1 MTRSWFDPSWMYLGK
16 TTLSTPGRDSNLDL
30 PALGSLAQYET
41 SALDN
46 YATEAEQIGT
56 MPTTVLLVVL
66 PVMFIASTF
75 STRPVEMSKY
85 RSKLSMYQGKL
96 NLLDSTNCRVEMSK
110 YRGKLSML
118 GCAVLLSLSLGAAV
132 QASSH
137 IAILL
142 VAVMCPFIAG
152 IVPVEEKFRIF
163 VRHTRIWGLS
173 YAYLARLQGNM
184 GFVKWYLMVERTFH
198 LIHLQLDNVYVLGN
212 LLLFYL
218 LTNKLVSPKSFGL
231 FFHMLN
237 AFILRFIETD
247 GWGRVKILL
256 MMVQLLRIGVF
267 SCYHTALN
275 TLYLLSMMHKGIPGR
290 DTRAVAVV
298 RSLKLSVLQG
308 MEEYWVP
315 IAIHSAPVILSAVVI
330 LVSVQDPMNWLL
342 CSLLWYTNVLVGAL
356 QTAEWYW
363 QPIADL
369 RAHNAQYPSS
379 SHRER
384 DWRGSCTICWEDM
397 EPYTAQSTP
406 CGHIFHS
413 ECLLLSLKST
423 EDTCP
428 LCRWPLHSPLSP
440 PATTNSDYIHNVI
453 LGGVRFH

>member
-1 MTRSWFDPSWMYLGK
+1 MPELLAPS
-16 TTLSTPGRDSNLDL
+16 
-30 PALGSLAQYET
+30 
-41 SALDN
+41 
-46 YATEAEQIGT
+46 
-56 MPTTVLLVVL
+56 
-66 PVMFIASTF
+66 
-75 STRPVEMSKY
+75 
-85 RSKLSMYQGKL
+85 L
-96 NLLDSTNCRVEMSK
+96 NFHVN
-110 YRGKLSML
+110 
-118 GCAVLLSLSLGAAV
+118 
-132 QASSH
+132 
-137 IAILL
+137 
-142 VAVMCPFIAG
+142 
-152 IVPVEEKFRIF
+152 
-163 VRHTRIWGLS
+163 

-184 GFVKWYLMVERTFH
+184 GFVKWYLIFERTFH

-212 LLLFYL
+212 LLLFFL
-218 LTNKLVSPKSFGL
+218 LTNKLVSPKFFGL

-237 AFILRFIETD
+237 VFILRFIETE

-256 MMVQLLRIGVF
+256 MMVQVLRICMF

-298 RSLKLSVLQG
+298 RGLKLSVLRG

-315 IAIHSAPVILSAVVI
+315 MAIHSAPVVLSAVVI

-356 QTAEWYW
+356 HTAEWYW
-363 QPIADL
+363 KPIADL

-413 ECLLLSLKST
+413 ECLHLSLKST

-428 LCRWPLHSPLSP
+428 LCRWPLHSSLSP

-453 LGGVRFH
+453 LGGIRFH